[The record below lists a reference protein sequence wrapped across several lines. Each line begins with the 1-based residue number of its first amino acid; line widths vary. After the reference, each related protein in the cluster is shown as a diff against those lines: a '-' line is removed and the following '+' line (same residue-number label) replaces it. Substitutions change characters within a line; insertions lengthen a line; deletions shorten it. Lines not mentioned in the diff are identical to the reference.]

1 MPKRSVST
9 VQLTVVLAIFFLL
22 GSVMAHFI
30 WHTMSGFLAGQPVEG
45 GSYLLAL
52 AVTGLFFGLAW
63 LLGLYIQSTLPTE

>member
-9 VQLTVVLAIFFLL
+9 VQLTVVLAVFFLL

-45 GSYLLAL
+45 GTYLLAL

-63 LLGLYIQSTLPTE
+63 LLGRYIESSLSSE